1 MDDLYRSTGRKERT
15 ESGDSLS
22 ERHCKG
28 CGSSDDM
35 ILMDLKEKMG
45 SKSKGGSWKK
55 KWQFPLSINYQGTGS
70 Y

>member
-1 MDDLYRSTGRKERT
+1 MMDGLYRSTGWKECT

-28 CGSSDDM
+28 CRRDEM
-35 ILMDLKEKMG
+35 ILRELKEKMG

-55 KWQFPLSINYQGTGS
+55 KWQFPVSINYQGTGS